1 MQGRVECH
9 EDVTNPN
16 AKYDRRMINLKKVT
30 LLNYEAEA
38 AGVAAVK
45 LKARFDKEVALTSS
59 AK

>member
-1 MQGRVECH
+1 MV
-9 EDVTNPN
+9 
-16 AKYDRRMINLKKVT
+16 NLKKVT

-45 LKARFDKEVALTSS
+45 LKARFDKEVALASS